1 MDTYTAEALPVGE
14 SAEVAPGVVVERR
27 CFLTLAAAAFGVAGF
42 SERADARGRRHPPA
56 HMGVCTEGRITLEE
70 FLAEVVPVARE
81 LKADTSAVGED
92 RYLHTLASFAVRLGA
107 VAPPEMRPSGQG
119 PNTFIGVSWG
129 GDPFVVLHWRM
140 DPGAVVRLHAH
151 TYGNVVT
158 VGLEGRARVRN
169 FETLATPDFESS
181 APVRLRLTNDQLL
194 SPGRINLVPL
204 SHGFVHGFQ
213 AGAAGARGLDI
224 TTRLRDKRPTP
235 YLDVGEDP
243 VDGEN
248 RVYEGRWTE

>member
-27 CFLTLAAAAFGVAGF
+27 CFLTMAAAAFGVSGF
-42 SERADARGRRHPPA
+42 SGRVDARARLHP
-56 HMGVCTEGRITLEE
+56 ERRITLEE
-70 FLAEVVPVARE
+70 FLTEVVPVARE

-92 RYLHTLASFAVRLGA
+92 RYLHTLASFAVRLGE
-107 VAPPEMRPSGQG
+107 VALPEMHPSGQG

-140 DPGAVVRLHAH
+140 EPGAFIRLHPH

-158 VGLEGRARVRN
+158 VGLEGQARVRN
-169 FETLATPDFESS
+169 FETLAAPDFESA

-194 SPGRINLVPL
+194 TPGRINLVPL

-235 YLDVGEDP
+235 YLDVEENP

-248 RVYEGRWTE
+248 RIYTGRWTE